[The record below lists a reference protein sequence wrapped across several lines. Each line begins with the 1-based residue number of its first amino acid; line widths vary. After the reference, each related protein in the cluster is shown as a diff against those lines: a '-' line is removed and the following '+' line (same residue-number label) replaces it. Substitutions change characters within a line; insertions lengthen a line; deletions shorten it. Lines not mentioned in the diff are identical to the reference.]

1 LAGAGDAVLDRIQ
14 YNRGTSYLRE
24 GLIEEAL
31 ADLDQVLERNP
42 QHAGAT
48 RNREIAQR
56 LQELAQEQQQN
67 GEQNGEQEQASE
79 ELLRRIADDPAG
91 LLRQKIFLNHRIEY
105 PEVEDAV
112 RDW

>member
-1 LAGAGDAVLDRIQ
+1 MASASAEADEEAGDQSTDQSADQ
-14 YNRGTSYLRE
+14 
-24 GLIEEAL
+24 GLVQPL
-31 ADLDQVLERNP
+31 GER
-42 QHAGAT
+42 
-48 RNREIAQR
+48 
-56 LQELAQEQQQN
+56 
-67 GEQNGEQEQASE
+67 EQASE